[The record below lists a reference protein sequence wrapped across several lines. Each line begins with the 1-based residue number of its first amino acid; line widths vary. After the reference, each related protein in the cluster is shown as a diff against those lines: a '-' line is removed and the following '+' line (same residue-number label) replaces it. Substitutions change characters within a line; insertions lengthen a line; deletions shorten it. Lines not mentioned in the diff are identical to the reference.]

1 MPPQNGQPR
10 RVDISKPGMT
20 FTVVQPYLA
29 ATKAYADWVDLTV
42 TLTGPIP
49 TNLTGLLGAT
59 LPTPQPAAGLLRRDS
74 ATGTAKAQFVGK
86 A

>member
-1 MPPQNGQPR
+1 
-10 RVDISKPGMT
+10 MT
-20 FTVVQPYLA
+20 FTAVQPYLA

-49 TNLTGLLGAT
+49 AGLSGLLGST
-59 LPTPQPAAGLLRRDS
+59 LPSPQPAVGLRRDGAS
-74 ATGTAKAQFVGK
+74 GTAKAEFTGR

>member
-1 MPPQNGQPR
+1 MTLQNGQPR
-10 RVDISKPGMT
+10 RVDIAKPGMT
-20 FTVVQPYLA
+20 FTVVQPYLT

-49 TNLTGLLGAT
+49 TGLSGVLGST
-59 LPTPQPAAGLLRRDS
+59 LPTPQPAVGLRRDG
-74 ATGTAKAQFVGK
+74 ATGTAKALFVGR